1 MQQTRRGC
9 LIAGFLIS
17 IALGSS
23 SSEAQYSGNFQTN
36 IISGVTSN
44 WSFGYVVGSATFAD
58 ALLIENGGVLVDGQA
73 TVGLGSSSSNN
84 LVLVTDIGSVWSNNN
99 RVFVGQSG
107 AANSLVISNG
117 GSVIS
122 LVDGVIVG
130 VNATSSGNNV
140 LVTDPGSILKSVNN
154 LTVGQSGLSN
164 TMMIVNGGKVFDGE
178 GILGSECSQSGC
190 ISTSYSSV
198 VVSGAGSTWSNGN
211 SLVIGLSGWCNSL
224 VISNGGNVFSTDG
237 NFKGSAIGYYTGS
250 NCVLVSGTG
259 SLWSTPGYIKI
270 GNVSTANSLVISNG
284 GVVVDG
290 NGAISFNPGSSGNM
304 ATVTG
309 SGSVWSNGILNVG
322 NDGGASTLTIINSG
336 AVVSSNSFIG
346 NFLTSSSNSVYV
358 TNIGALQSD
367 TLYVGYQGSSNSLVV
382 SGGSVFATNL
392 VVGAASTT
400 CDNLL
405 QVDVT
410 HQLFGQSTV
419 IVTNALGNA
428 VLEVRHG
435 ALVLAAGV
443 VQADTL
449 VITNSCAQFVHT
461 GGTLIV
467 GNVVLDPN
475 TFRIVSVTPQGND
488 LLVTWMMAPGATNTL
503 QVAAGGPGNSYNT
516 NGFTDIFIV
525 TNNTTVGTVT
535 NYLDIGAATNA
546 PARYY
551 RARLVP

>member
-1 MQQTRRGC
+1 MQRTRRGC

-17 IALGSS
+17 ITLGSPS
-23 SSEAQYSGNFQTN
+23 SQAQYSGSFQTN
-36 IISGVTSN
+36 IITGVTSN
-44 WSFGYVVGSATFAD
+44 WSFTYTVGSVLFAD
-58 ALLIENGGVLVDGQA
+58 ALLIEHGGVLSNGAA
-73 TVGLGSSSSNN
+73 TVGQASSSSNN
-84 LVLVTDIGSVWSNNN
+84 FVLVTDSGSVWSNGN
-99 RVFVGQSG
+99 RIFVGEAG
-107 AANSLVISNG
+107 AGNSLVISNG

-122 LVDGVIVG
+122 LVDGVIAG
-130 VNATSSGNNV
+130 VNATGNGNNI
-140 LVTDPGSILKSVNN
+140 LVTDPGSVLRDVQN
-154 LTVGQSGLSN
+154 LTIGESGVSN
-164 TMMIVNGGKVFDGE
+164 SMTIINGGKVYDSQ

-211 SLVIGLSGWCNSL
+211 SLVVGLSGWCNSL

-250 NCVLVSGTG
+250 NSVLVSGTG
-259 SLWSTPGYIKI
+259 SLWSTPGSIKV

-290 NGAISFNPGSSGNM
+290 NGAISFNPGSSGNT

-322 NDGGASTLTIINSG
+322 NDGGASTLAIMNSG

-346 NFLTSSSNSVYV
+346 NLPTSSSNSVYV
-358 TNIGALQSD
+358 ANIGALQSD

-410 HQLFGQSTV
+410 HQLSGQSTV
-419 IVTNALGNA
+419 IVTNTLGNA

-435 ALVLAAGV
+435 TLVLAAGV

-449 VITNSCAQFVHT
+449 VITNSCAQFIHT
-461 GGTLIV
+461 GGILIA

-475 TFRIVSVTPQGND
+475 TFRIVSITPQGND
-488 LLVTWMMAPGATNTL
+488 LLITWMMGPGATNTL
-503 QVAAGGPGNSYNT
+503 QVTTGGPGQSYNT